1 MKPSI
6 KDLGALQA
14 LIHRFTTQRL
24 QRLLKI
30 KKSLDHNN
38 KLSSSDVD
46 FLHLM
51 LKTTSQVKPLFDR
64 HPDFQD
70 FYTRVVGL
78 LHEITSLALANEIAN
93 NSAHKASSHEPSP
106 LSAMKPGMRH

>member
-30 KKSLDHNN
+30 KKSLDHGNR
-38 KLSSSDVD
+38 LSSSDVE
-46 FLHLM
+46 FLQLL
-51 LKTTSQVKPLFDR
+51 LKTTSQIKPLFDR
-64 HPDFQD
+64 QPEYQD
-70 FYTRVVGL
+70 FYARVVGL
-78 LHEITSLALANEIAN
+78 LHDITTLALANEVDNGTAYGL
-93 NSAHKASSHEPSP
+93 SGRDTLSLAGTSP
-106 LSAMKPGMRH
+106 GKRH

>member
-1 MKPSI
+1 MKPTI

-30 KKSLDHNN
+30 KKSLDHRN
-38 KLSSSDVD
+38 KLSSSDLE

-51 LKTTSQVKPLFDR
+51 LKTASQVKPLFDR

-78 LHEITSLALANEIAN
+78 LHEITTQALANEIAN
-93 NSAHKASSHEPSP
+93 DSIHKMASREPSP
-106 LSAMKPGMRH
+106 LSGMNRGMQH